1 MMLLLLLAALMPG
14 QPPPT
19 DPLAPLSTPELAQ
32 VRSILRSKKL
42 LTEKTRL
49 AWVALAEPDKTTW
62 LEGKKL
68 PRRVETTLF
77 VPGTGKASIVTLDL
91 DTSTLVSSREAD
103 GVQPRLL
110 TEEFQSAWEVAS
122 KDSRWIA
129 ALKKRGISDLES
141 VTVNIWGA
149 GAIEGANGK
158 KRLARLVAYRATGEG
173 HYLARPIEG
182 LSALIDLVARN
193 LITVDDTGAVP
204 VPPPQGYSLAPASP
218 ALPGG
223 APRVRRENGEFVWG
237 SWRFAIELHPREGLV
252 LRRVRWGERSILY
265 RASLS
270 EMVVPYGDPT
280 PGWRWR
286 NAIDE
291 GEYGMG
297 QNTASLVRGADVPD
311 GAQLLTFTL
320 ADELGQPKEIPGALA
335 LYERDGGLLIKH
347 EDMARRARQLVLC
360 HTATLG
366 NYDYSFQ
373 WVFHE
378 DGTLECET
386 LLTGIMLAKGDAP
399 HKLGEA
405 NSAHALGERLSAVNH
420 QHFFCWRLDLD
431 VDGTKNRL
439 AECNTSP
446 LPPGPE
452 NPEGNAIAMRE
463 TPLRTESEAK
473 RRTDPA
479 QSRFWKVLSEKNTG
493 YALLPGD
500 NALPMAAPTAT
511 IRKRA
516 GFLDAHLWATPYT
529 EGERWA
535 AGEFPN
541 QSTGGD
547 GLLKWTKADRELQNR
562 DQVLW
567 YTQGITHLP
576 RPEEWPVMNVH
587 KISFK
592 LVPIG
597 FFPKNPTLTK

>member
-1 MMLLLLLAALMPG
+1 MPG
-14 QPPPT
+14 QPPPA
-19 DPLAPLSTPELAQ
+19 DPLASLSASELAQ
-32 VRSILRSKKL
+32 VRSILRQKSL
-42 LTEKTRL
+42 LSEKTRL
-49 AWVALAEPDKTTW
+49 AWVALAEPDKTAW
-62 LEGKKL
+62 LGGQKL
-68 PRRVETTLF
+68 PRRVEATVF
-77 VPGTGKASIVTLDL
+77 VPGTGRASIATLDL
-91 DTSTLVSSREAD
+91 DSSGVVSTRDVEN
-103 GVQPRLL
+103 VQPRLL

-122 KDSRWIA
+122 RDPRWRS
-129 ALKKRGISDLES
+129 ALKKRGISDPES

-149 GAIEGANGK
+149 GAIDGADGK

-182 LSALIDLVARN
+182 LSALIDLVARK
-193 LITVDDTGAVP
+193 LITVEDTGAVP

-223 APRVRRENGEFVWG
+223 TPKVRRENGEFVWG
-237 SWRFAIELHPREGLV
+237 AWRFSLELHPREGLV

-297 QNTASLVRGADVPD
+297 QNTAPLVRGADVPD
-311 GAQLLTFTL
+311 GAQLLEFTL
-320 ADELGQPKEIPGALA
+320 ADELGQPKEIPGAVA

-347 EDMARRARQLVLC
+347 ENMARRARQLVVC

-366 NYDYSFQ
+366 NYDYAFQ
-373 WVFHE
+373 WIFHE

-386 LLTGIMLAKGDAP
+386 LLTGIMLAKGDTP

-405 NSAHALGERLSAVNH
+405 SSAHTLSERLSAVNH

-439 AECNTSP
+439 IECNTSP
-446 LPPGPE
+446 LPPGPS

-473 RRTDPA
+473 RRIDPA
-479 QSRFWKVLSEKNTG
+479 QSRYWKVLSEKNTG
-493 YALLPGD
+493 YALIPGD
-500 NALPMAAPTAT
+500 NALPLAAPTAT

-516 GFLDAHLWATPYT
+516 GFLDSHLWATPLR
-529 EGERWA
+529 ENERWA

-541 QSTGGD
+541 QSAGSD
-547 GLLKWTKADRELQNR
+547 GLTAWTRADRELQNR
-562 DQVLW
+562 DIVLW

-592 LVPIG
+592 LMPVG
-597 FFPKNPTLTK
+597 FFPRNPILSE